1 MELFSQ
7 DAETAVLSAIL
18 KTPERVYNLNGLRP
32 HMLSHGTN
40 MALLDNMINMGE
52 DNLQPNKQLVSSLL
66 GANGKLDLVGGDAY
80 LDYLV
85 TQPQQTPENIDAF
98 IENIKESYKT
108 REFLSLVNK
117 IDLEAIKRD
126 GATEVIGNTQLELDK
141 LLSNSGTG
149 FIRQVGS
156 LYNDV
161 FDDIVK
167 RTENPGIRG
176 CPTGFKGL
184 DVITGGYG
192 IGDLWVVAGRPSMGK
207 SALISNSQLCL
218 AKTNETT
225 LTFSKEM
232 NTESLVERLI
242 SIDTGLSLSDIRLGN
257 ILKADV
263 ELIRSKKDAF
273 KDYRIFL
280 DSNFGADIHYIE
292 SAVRK
297 YVQLNK
303 VKVVFIDYL
312 QLLSERDENQTQELG
327 RITKKLKLLAGK
339 LEICIV
345 LLSQLNR
352 SLESRENKRPI
363 LSDMRQSGSIEEDA
377 DVVIGLYRDE
387 YYNGTESKL
396 KGILEFII
404 LKQRNGPIGTIPMK
418 FSPDCIT
425 IIST

>member
-7 DAETAVLSAIL
+7 DSETAVLSAIL
-18 KTPERVYNLNGLRP
+18 KTPERVYNLNGLKP
-32 HMLSHGTN
+32 HMFSNNTN
-40 MALLDNMINMGE
+40 IALLDNMINMGE

-66 GANGKLDLVGGDAY
+66 GASGKLDLVGGEAY

-85 TQPQQTPENIDAF
+85 NQPQQTPENIDAF
-98 IENIKESYKT
+98 IEGIKESYKT
-108 REFLSLVNK
+108 REFLSLINK
-117 IDLEAIKRD
+117 INLDIVKKD
-126 GATEVIGNTQLELDK
+126 GATEIIGSTQLALDN

-149 FIRQVGS
+149 YIRQVGS

-167 RTENPGIRG
+167 RTENPGLRG

-192 IGDLWVVAGRPSMGK
+192 QGDLWIVAGRPSMGK
-207 SALISNSQLCL
+207 STIISNSQLCL
-218 AKTNETT
+218 AKINEAS

-232 NTESLVERLI
+232 NNVSLVERLI
-242 SIDTGLSLSDIRLGN
+242 SIDTGIGLSDIRLGT
-257 ILKADV
+257 ISKADV
-263 ELIRSKKDAF
+263 SVISSKKDAF
-273 KDYRIFL
+273 KDYKIFL

-292 SAVRK
+292 SAIRK
-297 YVQLNK
+297 YVQLNG

-327 RITKKLKLLAGK
+327 RITMKLKLLAEK
-339 LEICIV
+339 LQICVV

-363 LSDMRQSGSIEEDA
+363 LSDMRQSGNIEEDA
-377 DVVIGLYRDE
+377 DVVIGLYRDD
-387 YYNGTESKL
+387 YYNGKESKL
-396 KGILEFII
+396 KGILEFIV
-404 LKQRNGPIGTIPMK
+404 LKQRNGRIGTIPMK
-418 FSPDCIT
+418 FNPDNIT
-425 IIST
+425 IIGD

>member
-192 IGDLWVVAGRPSMGK
+192 KGDLWVVAGRPSM
-207 SALISNSQLCL
+207 
-218 AKTNETT
+218 
-225 LTFSKEM
+225 
-232 NTESLVERLI
+232 ER
-242 SIDTGLSLSDIRLGN
+242 
-257 ILKADV
+257 
-263 ELIRSKKDAF
+263 
-273 KDYRIFL
+273 
-280 DSNFGADIHYIE
+280 
-292 SAVRK
+292 
-297 YVQLNK
+297 
-303 VKVVFIDYL
+303 
-312 QLLSERDENQTQELG
+312 
-327 RITKKLKLLAGK
+327 
-339 LEICIV
+339 V
-345 LLSQLNR
+345 L
-352 SLESRENKRPI
+352 
-363 LSDMRQSGSIEEDA
+363 
-377 DVVIGLYRDE
+377 
-387 YYNGTESKL
+387 
-396 KGILEFII
+396 
-404 LKQRNGPIGTIPMK
+404 
-418 FSPDCIT
+418 
-425 IIST
+425 

>member
-18 KTPERVYNLNGLRP
+18 KTPERIYNLNGLRP
-32 HMLSHGTN
+32 HMLSHITN
-40 MALLDNMINMGE
+40 IALLDNMINMGE
-52 DNLQPNKQLVSSLL
+52 DNLQPNRQLVSNLL
-66 GANGKLDLVGGDAY
+66 GASGKLEVVGGEPY

-85 TQPQQTPENIDAF
+85 AQPQQTPENIDAF
-98 IENIKESYKT
+98 IDSIKESYKT

-117 IDLEAIKRD
+117 IDLDAIKKD
-126 GATEVIGNTQLELDK
+126 GATEVISNTQLELDK

-149 FIRQVGS
+149 YIRQVGS

-167 RTENPGIRG
+167 RTENPGLRG

-192 IGDLWVVAGRPSMGK
+192 QGDLWIVAGRPSMGK
-207 SALISNSQLCL
+207 STIISNSQLCL
-218 AKTNETT
+218 AKINEAS

-232 NTESLVERLI
+232 NNTSLVERLI
-242 SIDTGLSLSDIRLGN
+242 AIDTGIGLSDIRLGTIN
-257 ILKADV
+257 KASV
-263 ELIRSKKDAF
+263 EVIASRKDAF
-273 KDYRIFL
+273 KDYKIFL

-292 SAVRK
+292 SAIRK
-297 YVQLNK
+297 YVQLNG

-327 RITKKLKLLAGK
+327 RITMKLKLLAEK
-339 LEICIV
+339 LQICVV

-352 SLESRENKRPI
+352 SLEARENKRPI
-363 LSDMRQSGSIEEDA
+363 LSDMRQSGNIEEDA
-377 DVVIGLYRDE
+377 DVVIGLYRDD
-387 YYNGTESKL
+387 YYNGKESKL
-396 KGILEFII
+396 KGILEFIV
-404 LKQRNGPIGTIPMK
+404 LKQRNGRIGTIPMK
-418 FSPDCIT
+418 FNPDNIT
-425 IIST
+425 ITGD

>member
-7 DAETAVLSAIL
+7 DEETLVLSTIL
-18 KTPERVYNLNGLRP
+18 NSPERIYNLNGLRP
-32 HMLSHGTN
+32 HMLSSDTN

-66 GANGKLDLVGGDAY
+66 GASGKLNLVGGDAY

-85 TQPQQTPENIDAF
+85 NQPKQTPENVDRF
-98 IENIKESYKT
+98 IEVLKDSYKT
-108 REFLSLVNK
+108 REFLSIMESVDLNK
-117 IDLEAIKRD
+117 LKQYGTA
-126 GATEVIGNTQLELDK
+126 EVMGDVQLRIDK

-149 FIRQVGS
+149 YIRQVGS

-161 FDDIVK
+161 FDNIVK

-192 IGDLWVVAGRPSMGK
+192 KGDLWVVAGRPSMGK

-218 AKTNETT
+218 AKINETT

-242 SIDTGLSLSDIRLGN
+242 SIETGLSLSDIRLGN

-263 ELIRSKKDAF
+263 EVIRSKKDAF
-273 KDYRIFL
+273 KDYKIFL

-297 YVQLNK
+297 YVQLNG

-327 RITKKLKLLAGK
+327 RITKKLKLLAEK
-339 LEICIV
+339 LQICVV

-377 DVVIGLYRDE
+377 DVVIGLYRDD
-387 YYNGTESKL
+387 YYNGAESKL

-404 LKQRNGPIGTIPMK
+404 LKQRNGAIGTIPMK
-418 FSPDCIT
+418 FTPDCIT